1 MVHPATSVERGSRVL
16 LLIEGKE
23 VRVEEFMPDLALAFL
38 LVFGWPVLAV
48 ALAFAMAEVSTRED
62 ERGSNRA
69 SSQEAATETSSRV
82 SKSAPPRVSKRPT
95 REVRRVSK
103 KGTAT
108 GSRDSSM
115 QPGRI
120 NMQGVD
126 NSDQASR

>member
-1 MVHPATSVERGSRVL
+1 
-16 LLIEGKE
+16 
-23 VRVEEFMPDLALAFL
+23 MPDLALAFL
-38 LVFGWPVLAV
+38 LVFVLPVLAV
-48 ALAFAMAEVSTRED
+48 ALAFAIAEVSTRED
-62 ERGSNRA
+62 ERGSNRS
-69 SSQEAATETSSRV
+69 SSQEAATETSSRL
-82 SKSAPPRVSKRPT
+82 SQRSTPPHVSKRPT
-95 REVRRVSK
+95 REVRQVSK

>member
-1 MVHPATSVERGSRVL
+1 M
-16 LLIEGKE
+16 LLIAGKE

-48 ALAFAMAEVSTRED
+48 ALSFAIAEVSTRED
-62 ERGSNRA
+62 ERGSNRS
-69 SSQEAATETSSRV
+69 SSQEAATKMSSRL
-82 SKSAPPRVSKRPT
+82 SQRSTPPRVSKKPT

-115 QPGRI
+115 QTERI
-120 NMQGVD
+120 NMQDVD
-126 NSDQASR
+126 NSDQAP

>member
-1 MVHPATSVERGSRVL
+1 M
-16 LLIEGKE
+16 LLIAGKE
-23 VRVEEFMPDLALAFL
+23 VRVEEFMPYLALAFL
-38 LVFGWPVLAV
+38 LVFVWPVLAV
-48 ALAFAMAEVSTRED
+48 ALSFAIAEVSTRED
-62 ERGSNRA
+62 ERGSNRS

-82 SKSAPPRVSKRPT
+82 SQSAPRVSKRPT

-120 NMQGVD
+120 DMQDVD
-126 NSDQASR
+126 NADQAP